1 MLVER
6 CLWRFHCS
14 IVKGMGV
21 LELFQLDGGTAPCTT
36 AIDTFH
42 VPLSFGGV
50 GEGGGGGGGGV
61 CVCVG
66 GNIVR
71 RMGTQ
76 QQIISFRQLVHS

>member
-50 GEGGGGGGGGV
+50 GEGGGGGWGE
-61 CVCVG
+61 CVCVWG
-66 GNIVR
+66 GTSLGEWEHN
-71 RMGTQ
+71 
-76 QQIISFRQLVHS
+76 SKLFLLDN